1 MLRNGDVIDG
11 VYQIIREIGKG
22 GTGVIYLG
30 YHLRLQKQV
39 VIKRIKEN
47 AAGRMNVR
55 AEADILKRLHHTY
68 LPQVYDFLIVGSG
81 IYTVMDYIP
90 GHDLQFYLDNR
101 YSFPESTVRLWMAE
115 LCDVLDYLHSQ
126 RPKILHSDIKP
137 ANIMIT
143 PEGHVCLI
151 DFNVSLDGETSK
163 ELQGISVNYA
173 APEQYRYAMDK
184 LYKGSSSI
192 ELDERMDLYSV
203 GAVFYRMMTGYYSD
217 PEKGAPYP
225 IMQMDIPYSAGLK
238 AVVAK
243 AMEVLPNRRFSSARR
258 MGEALKNTEKMDPNY
273 RRLVWAQM
281 LSGFAG
287 GILAIAGALL
297 IYAGVGICQQD
308 SWQEAYRSLYEAT
321 ETGNETRIVTEGT
334 AMLNDFLL
342 KGYMKSH
349 PEEKAEVLHAV
360 GDSYYRQEQYASAV
374 QYYKEALDAD
384 EDENVYLRDYLVA
397 MARNG
402 SYVDAQAA
410 AAQYPSAQLDDTE
423 LRLIE
428 AESDYARGDYAA
440 ALAGAQE
447 ALDTVS
453 DRELEAEIYG
463 LMADAAAGEGE
474 HEQAAEA
481 AVQAAK
487 TDGTADLL
495 RKAGS
500 MTFDAGNEASSDTVK
515 RSWYEKS
522 LSYYERLCAQD
533 DPSYEDCLNRALVLR
548 ALGRYGESRSRLQ
561 EMKGE
566 YPEDYRVLMWIC
578 YDILDE
584 AAAEGDYS
592 DVESDLSFVY
602 DSCRHIYDSQ
612 GITDEDMETL
622 IGIVEGLE

>member
-1 MLRNGDVIDG
+1 MLQNGDVIDSI
-11 VYQIIREIGKG
+11 YQIVREIGKG

-47 AAGRMNVR
+47 VADRMNVR

-68 LPQVYDFLIVGSG
+68 LPQVYDFLVVGSG

-203 GAVFYRMMTGYYSD
+203 GAVFYRMMTGYFSD

-243 AMEVLPNRRFSSARR
+243 AMEVLPNRRFSSAWR
-258 MGEALKNTEKMDPNY
+258 MGEALKNTKKMDPSY
-273 RRLVWAQM
+273 RRLGWAQL

-287 GILAIAGALL
+287 GILVIAGILL
-297 IYAGVGICQQD
+297 IYAGVGMCQQD
-308 SWQEAYRSLYEAT
+308 SWQKAYRSLYEAT
-321 ETGNETRIVTEGT
+321 EAGDETRIVTEGT

-342 KGYMKSH
+342 KGYMQSH

-384 EDENVYLRDYLVA
+384 EDENTYLRDYLIA

-410 AAQYPSAQLDDTE
+410 AAQYPSAQLDDAE
-423 LRLIE
+423 LLLIE

-453 DRELEAEIYG
+453 DRGLEAEIYG
-463 LMADAAAGEGE
+463 LMADAASGEGD

-481 AVQAAK
+481 AVQAAQ
-487 TDGTADLL
+487 TDDSAELL

-500 MTFDAGNEASSDTVK
+500 MTFDAGNGASSDTVK

-522 LSYYERLCAQD
+522 LSYYERLCTQN

-592 DVESDLSFVY
+592 DVESDLGFVY
-602 DSCRHIYDSQ
+602 DSCRHIYDRQ
-612 GITDEDMETL
+612 GTTDEDMETL